1 MKLLWFGLS
10 VLAALA
16 VIVLLIA
23 YICFRMAFYVPK
35 NRPVETEE

>member
-35 NRPVETEE
+35 KRPQETEE